1 MTPEQIDLVER
12 SIAELEPVMDE
23 VVTDFYAGLFTI
35 APATRAMFAVEGP
48 EDAGTV
54 CFARQREKFAAQL
67 AEIMLVV
74 RDHDRFLA
82 GAESLGARH
91 AGYGVVAAHYEIVG
105 RALLDALA
113 GHLRD
118 RWTPALADAW
128 RLAFNLTAEAMMG
141 GAARVPAAEPPGP

>member
-12 SIAELEPVMDE
+12 SIAELEPVMDD

-48 EDAGTV
+48 DDAGTAR
-54 CFARQREKFAAQL
+54 FARQREKFAAQL
-67 AEIMLVV
+67 AEIMTAV
-74 RDHDRFLA
+74 RDHHRFLPA
-82 GAESLGARH
+82 AEALGARH
-91 AGYGVVAAHYEIVG
+91 ADYGVVAAHYEIVG

-113 GHLRD
+113 GQLRD

-128 RLAFNLTAEAMMG
+128 RLAYNLTAEAMMG
-141 GAARVPAAEPPGP
+141 GAVRKEPAS